1 MANKVIEIEIKINSN
16 VDDATKDINNLSN
29 SLEQASDST
38 KELKESQNQLGSSM
52 KSSGKSI
59 LDNGGAIG
67 ILNEVTGGLASTVK
81 DAIEALDIF
90 KVSNEANV
98 AVTEASAAA
107 TTTNTVATG
116 ELTIAQKALNL
127 VLKANPY
134 ILIATL
140 IAAITA
146 ALYSWYSASQKQK
159 QILEEANN
167 AINLNRISTDNL
179 KKSIED
185 TATQT
190 ELSNNV
196 EIARARALG
205 VSEKEIQKLIQAQK
219 ELASQTA
226 IDNSA
231 KAFQQLIE
239 SQNTLANLRRK
250 IGGGSAFFG
259 GLTDEEEKT
268 IKDAQDT
275 IAANTEFYN
284 KQQEL
289 VDKAIVDAQV
299 NRFNTTAENNAKLQ
313 AENDKANG
321 IAIQKK
327 KDRIAE
333 EKRLDEEEYNR
344 KQAALKKSND
354 AEKAIL
360 DEIDKAEEKN
370 AADSMTKKE
379 AELAAENKRFED
391 LKAQAI
397 KFGKDTEAL
406 TIDHLNRVNDIN
418 LNAQKIDYDSKKQ
431 NADAKTAI
439 DEAAKKAQEQ
449 FLSAGAD
456 SLSQAAELLGEST
469 DAGKAAAIAATTID
483 TYQSATASYNSLAG
497 IPVVGPALGIAAAAI
512 AVGAGLANV
521 KKIIAV
527 KTPNGGGGGS
537 VPTAGSQPLTP
548 QVNLFGSNNNQN
560 TTAAKTTE
568 VNPSGE
574 IVVKAYVSETE
585 ISNTQAF
592 VSKANESAKL

>member
-1 MANKVIEIEIKINSN
+1 
-16 VDDATKDINNLSN
+16 
-29 SLEQASDST
+29 
-38 KELKESQNQLGSSM
+38 
-52 KSSGKSI
+52 
-59 LDNGGAIG
+59 
-67 ILNEVTGGLASTVK
+67 
-81 DAIEALDIF
+81 
-90 KVSNEANV
+90 
-98 AVTEASAAA
+98 
-107 TTTNTVATG
+107 
-116 ELTIAQKALNL
+116 
-127 VLKANPY
+127 
-134 ILIATL
+134 
-140 IAAITA
+140 
-146 ALYSWYSASQKQK
+146 
-159 QILEEANN
+159 
-167 AINLNRISTDNL
+167 
-179 KKSIED
+179 
-185 TATQT
+185 
-190 ELSNNV
+190 
-196 EIARARALG
+196 
-205 VSEKEIQKLIQAQK
+205 
-219 ELASQTA
+219 
-226 IDNSA
+226 
-231 KAFQQLIE
+231 
-239 SQNTLANLRRK
+239 
-250 IGGGSAFFG
+250 
-259 GLTDEEEKT
+259 
-268 IKDAQDT
+268 
-275 IAANTEFYN
+275 
-284 KQQEL
+284 
-289 VDKAIVDAQV
+289 
-299 NRFNTTAENNAKLQ
+299 
-313 AENDKANG
+313 
-321 IAIQKK
+321 
-327 KDRIAE
+327 
-333 EKRLDEEEYNR
+333 
-344 KQAALKKSND
+344 
-354 AEKAIL
+354 
-360 DEIDKAEEKN
+360 
-370 AADSMTKKE
+370 MTKKE